1 MFVDEEEGCMGKSGC
16 LPHFCRSNFS
26 CTCTEDFYGSASHG
40 LRRRFIISQH
50 RFVILLSTSCSQ
62 VEVAAL
68 PVKAWVE
75 VSELLLKARSFKFI
89 YTAFSCDLE
98 RVV

>member
-1 MFVDEEEGCMGKSGC
+1 MGKSGC
-16 LPHFCRSNFS
+16 LPRFCGSNFS
-26 CTCTEDFYGSASHG
+26 CTSTEDFYGSASRG

-75 VSELLLKARSFKFI
+75 VSELLLKARSFTLI
-89 YTAFSCDLE
+89 YTAFFCDLE
-98 RVV
+98 KVV